1 MKLLRPLLICIL
13 FLYGMLSVSASEYP
27 NETITLKYA
36 TISNNN
42 LESFIR
48 ERVIN
53 TAQTLWPSP
62 HGNITYDLD
71 IQSDDSLYIFA
82 TYWDNGIV
90 MPSVLHPEN
99 DQIKQY
105 ATKVDNR
112 IIMIKAPSECRF
124 IKPTSKKISIVED
137 KVLLAI
143 NDCTILWFIRF
154 DGDEISEVEFD
165 SEYSYEV
172 IEKLPLS
179 LYSLPNVSIKKM
191 PYTTPDLTGILHK
204 QYHNQ

>member
-1 MKLLRPLLICIL
+1 
-13 FLYGMLSVSASEYP
+13 
-27 NETITLKYA
+27 
-36 TISNNN
+36 
-42 LESFIR
+42 
-48 ERVIN
+48 
-53 TAQTLWPSP
+53 
-62 HGNITYDLD
+62 
-71 IQSDDSLYIFA
+71 
-82 TYWDNGIV
+82 

-204 QYHNQ
+204 